1 MSLLHKIEFVS
12 TPFSNF
18 KKKTGMLGAGS
29 AEPASRGKFDPR
41 KDFLKNSDDGVLGD
55 GSTSPDLPPPDIPG
69 PAALV

>member
-1 MSLLHKIEFVS
+1 ML
-12 TPFSNF
+12 
-18 KKKTGMLGAGS
+18 LGAGS

-55 GSTSPDLPPPDIPG
+55 GSTSLDLPPPDIPG